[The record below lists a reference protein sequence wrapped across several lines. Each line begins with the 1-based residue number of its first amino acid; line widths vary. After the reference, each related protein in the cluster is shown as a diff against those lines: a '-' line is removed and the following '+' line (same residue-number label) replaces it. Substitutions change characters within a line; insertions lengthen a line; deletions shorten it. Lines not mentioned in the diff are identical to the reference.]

1 MNDNIIVTL
10 TCSNLRRW
18 GRQALSGHWAPAVLA
33 TALFMLLSVFPIL
46 VLTLYFDSDVVSFMS
61 NIYGVIINGPLT
73 LGYTV
78 FILAIFRR
86 RETTPAEVFYGFE
99 HFGKA
104 FGLFIVVNVL
114 VLLWSLL
121 FIIPGIIASYRYG
134 MAFFILADNPNIGIM
149 DAIEESKRLMDGNK
163 MKLFCLDLSFIGWA
177 LLSVMT
183 FGIGFLWLMP
193 YMYASR
199 VGFYE
204 VVNGNLRPRIRQ
216 DESNGIT
223 LS

>member
-1 MNDNIIVTL
+1 
-10 TCSNLRRW
+10 
-18 GRQALSGHWAPAVLA
+18 
-33 TALFMLLSVFPIL
+33 
-46 VLTLYFDSDVVSFMS
+46 
-61 NIYGVIINGPLT
+61 
-73 LGYTV
+73 
-78 FILAIFRR
+78 
-86 RETTPAEVFYGFE
+86 
-99 HFGKA
+99 
-104 FGLFIVVNVL
+104 
-114 VLLWSLL
+114 
-121 FIIPGIIASYRYG
+121 
-134 MAFFILADNPNIGIM
+134 M